1 VEPLIYGL
9 IGRTLGHSYSVPIH
23 RALGNETYALYPLE
37 PEALGAFLAWADV
50 AGLNVTIPYK
60 RDVLPYCARLDE
72 TARAIG
78 SVNTMVRERDGSL
91 TGYNTDA
98 YGLQY
103 MVDRAGVSFAGRKVI
118 VFGSGGASLTA
129 QYVALRGGARA
140 VVVVS
145 RDGANNYG
153 NLERHA
159 DAEILIN
166 TTPLG
171 MAPKT
176 GELPADPARFPHCA
190 GVLDLVYNPSQT
202 ALLFRAKELG
212 IPCSGGL
219 SMLVAQAKAAE
230 ELFFGRSIPTGTIE
244 RVLAQTAMDMQ
255 NIVLIGMPGSG
266 KSTVGAA
273 LSRLSGRECVDL
285 DEQIV
290 QQAGMPIPAIFTER
304 GEALFRAL
312 ECEMAQ
318 RWGRESGK
326 ILVTGGGIVKD
337 ERNYYALKQNGRVY
351 QIERDVAL
359 LEREGRPLSANA
371 DLAAMLRERA
381 PLYARFRDAAV
392 TNADSAEEAA
402 RRIWEEY
409 HAYFGAERA
418 ESEPVGAARTGDLW
432 KTDV

>member
-1 VEPLIYGL
+1 METLLYGL

-37 PEALGAFLAWADV
+37 PEALGTFLARPDV
-50 AGLNVTIPYK
+50 GGLNVTIPYK
-60 RDVLPYCARLDE
+60 RDVLPYCERLDE
-72 TARAIG
+72 TAREIG
-78 SVNTMVRERDGSL
+78 SVNTIVREHDGSL

-98 YGLQY
+98 YGLAY
-103 MVDRAGVSFAGRKVI
+103 MAGRAGISFAGRKVV
-118 VFGSGGASLTA
+118 VFGSGGASLSA
-129 QYVALRGGARA
+129 QYVATRGGARA

-145 RDGANNYG
+145 RGGADNYD
-153 NLERHA
+153 NLSRHA

-171 MAPKT
+171 MTPNT
-176 GELPADPARFPHCA
+176 GELPADPARFPNCV

-230 ELFFGRSIPTGTIE
+230 ELFFGHTIPNSAIE

-266 KSTVGAA
+266 KTTVGAA

-285 DEQIV
+285 DEEIV
-290 QQAGMPIPAIFTER
+290 LKAGMPIPAIFAER
-304 GEALFRAL
+304 GEAAFRAL
-312 ECEMAQ
+312 ERELAAQ
-318 RWGRESGK
+318 WGKASGK

-337 ERNYYALKQNGRVY
+337 ERNYYALKQNGRIY
-351 QIERDVAL
+351 KIDRDVSL
-359 LEREGRPLSANA
+359 LEREGRPLSASA
-371 DLAAMLRERA
+371 DLSAMLRERA
-381 PLYARFRDAAV
+381 PLYERFRDATV
-392 TNADSAEEAA
+392 TNDNSAEEVANQ
-402 RRIWEEY
+402 IWEDY

-418 ESEPVGAARTGDLW
+418 EFEPTGAARAGDLR
-432 KTDV
+432 KSDL

>member
-1 VEPLIYGL
+1 VETLLYGL

-23 RALGNETYALYPLE
+23 RALGNEAYALFPLE
-37 PEALGAFLAWADV
+37 PEALGAFLARPDIG
-50 AGLNVTIPYK
+50 GLNVTIPYK
-60 RDVLPYCARLDE
+60 RDVLPYCERLDE
-72 TARAIG
+72 IAREIG
-78 SVNTMVRERDGSL
+78 SVNTIVREHDGSL

-98 YGLQY
+98 YGLTY
-103 MVDRAGVSFAGRKVI
+103 MAGRAGISFAGRTVV

-129 QYVALRGGARA
+129 QYVAKHGGARA

-145 RDGANNYG
+145 RGGADNYD
-153 NLERHA
+153 NLTRHA

-171 MAPKT
+171 MTPNT
-176 GELPADPARFPHCA
+176 GELPADPARFPNCA

-230 ELFFGRSIPTGTIE
+230 ELFFGRAISNEAIE
-244 RVLAQTAMDMQ
+244 RVLSQTAMDMQ

-266 KSTVGAA
+266 KTTVGAA

-290 QQAGMPIPAIFTER
+290 LAAGMPIPAIFAER
-304 GEALFRAL
+304 GEAAFRAL
-312 ECEMAQ
+312 EREQAAQ
-318 RWGRESGK
+318 WGKTSGK

-337 ERNYYALKQNGRVY
+337 ERNYYALKQNGRIY
-351 QIERDVAL
+351 QIERDVSL

-371 DLAAMLRERA
+371 DLAVMLRERA

-392 TNADSAEEAA
+392 TNDNSAEEAA
-402 RRIWEEY
+402 QNIWEDY

-418 ESEPVGAARTGDLW
+418 ESEPAGAARAGDLR
-432 KTDV
+432 KSDL

>member
-1 VEPLIYGL
+1 MEALLYGL

-23 RALGNETYALYPLE
+23 RALGNGAYALYPLE
-37 PEALGAFLAWADV
+37 PEALGAFLARADLG
-50 AGLNVTIPYK
+50 GLNVTIPYK
-60 RDVLPYCARLDE
+60 RDVLPYCKRLDE
-72 TARAIG
+72 TAREIG

-98 YGLQY
+98 YGLTY
-103 MVDRAGVSFAGRKVI
+103 MASRAGISFAGRKVV

-129 QYVALRGGARA
+129 QYVAKRGGARS

-145 RDGANNYG
+145 RGGADNYD

-171 MAPKT
+171 MTPNT

-190 GVLDLVYNPSQT
+190 GVLDLVYNPNIT
-202 ALLFRAKELG
+202 ALLFRAEELG
-212 IPCSGGL
+212 IPCTGGL

-230 ELFFGRSIPTGTIE
+230 ELFFGRSIPNSAIE
-244 RVLAQTAMDMQ
+244 RVLAQTARDMQ
-255 NIVLIGMPGSG
+255 NVVLIGMPGSG
-266 KSTVGAA
+266 KTTVGAA

-285 DEQIV
+285 DEEIV
-290 QQAGMPIPAIFTER
+290 LKAGMPIPAIFAER
-304 GEALFRAL
+304 GEAAFRAL
-312 ECEMAQ
+312 ERELAQ

-337 ERNYYALKQNGRVY
+337 ERNYYALKQNGRIY
-351 QIERDVAL
+351 QIERDVSL

-371 DLAAMLRERA
+371 DLTAMLCERA

-392 TNADSAEEAA
+392 TNDNSAEEAA
-402 RRIWEEY
+402 QNIREDY

-418 ESEPVGAARTGDLW
+418 ESEPAGAARAGDLR
-432 KTDV
+432 KSDL

>member
-1 VEPLIYGL
+1 MEPLLYGL

-23 RALGNETYALYPLE
+23 RALGNEAYALYPLE
-37 PEALGAFLAWADV
+37 PEALGAFLARSDV

-60 RDVLPYCARLDE
+60 RDVLPYCNWLDE
-72 TARAIG
+72 TAQQIG
-78 SVNTMVRERDGSL
+78 SVNTIVRELDGSL

-98 YGLQY
+98 YGLTY
-103 MVDRAGVSFAGRKVI
+103 MANRVGISFAGRKVV

-129 QYVALRGGARA
+129 QYVASHGGARE

-153 NLERHA
+153 NLERHV

-171 MAPKT
+171 MVPHT
-176 GELPADPARFPHCA
+176 GELPADPARFPRSA

-202 ALLFRAKELG
+202 ALLFRAMELG
-212 IPCSGGL
+212 IPCTNGL

-230 ELFFGRSIPTGTIE
+230 ELFFGRGIPDAAIE

-266 KSTVGAA
+266 KSTIGAA
-273 LSRLSGRECVDL
+273 LSRLSGRECIDL
-285 DEQIV
+285 DEQI
-290 QQAGMPIPAIFTER
+290 AREANMPIPAIFAER
-304 GEALFRAL
+304 GEAAFRAL
-312 ECEMAQ
+312 EHAQ
-318 RWGRESGK
+318 AEKWGKESGK

-337 ERNYYALKQNGRVY
+337 ERNDRALKQNGRVY
-351 QIERDVAL
+351 QIERDLAL

-392 TNADSAEEAA
+392 TNGVSAQQTAQKILED
-402 RRIWEEY
+402 Y
-409 HAYFGAERA
+409 DAYFSAERA
-418 ESEPVGAARTGDLW
+418 KSESIGAARAGDLW
-432 KTDV
+432 KADV